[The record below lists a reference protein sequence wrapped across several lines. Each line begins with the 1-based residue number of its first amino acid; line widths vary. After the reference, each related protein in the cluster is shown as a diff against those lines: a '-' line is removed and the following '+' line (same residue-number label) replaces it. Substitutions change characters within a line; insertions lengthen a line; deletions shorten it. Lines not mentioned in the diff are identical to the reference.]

1 MKRHSIFLIALMS
14 ASCSSENK
22 KHAMDQP
29 DSITTLAEA
38 SPAVEVYTLTNR
50 NGLKMDVTNFG
61 GRIISLWVPDRMGA
75 LGDVV
80 LGYDSAS
87 QYLKGNPFFGAVVG
101 RFSNRIA
108 KGNFEVG
115 GNVYQLALNNNENT
129 LHGGSGGFHNV
140 FWVAKEKNGST
151 NRLELSY
158 LSKDGEE
165 GFPGNLN
172 VTLVYTLT
180 DDNGLA
186 IEYSATTDK
195 ATIVNLTQHS
205 YFNLA
210 GAGNGDILNT
220 EMMINADYFT
230 PVDEGLI
237 PSGELRKVDGTPFDF
252 RKPHKIGERIDTRNE
267 QLQFGKGYD
276 HNWVLNKKDKSLT
289 LAARATD
296 PVSGRVMEVWT
307 TEPGLQFY
315 TGNHLTGRDKGKGG
329 KVYNYRS
336 GFCLE
341 TEHFPDSPNHKDFPS
356 TVLKPGEKYEQKTVY
371 KFLVDKL

>member
-22 KHAMDQP
+22 KHAMDRP

-205 YFNLA
+205 YFILA

-307 TEPGLQFY
+307 TEPGFN
-315 TGNHLTGRDKGKGG
+315 TVEGK
-329 KVYNYRS
+329 S
-336 GFCLE
+336 L
-341 TEHFPDSPNHKDFPS
+341 
-356 TVLKPGEKYEQKTVY
+356 
-371 KFLVDKL
+371 